1 MHSWH
6 SENIMHGD
14 LIFLVQNMSTKD
26 EIVLN
31 QVVMFCFYLWF
42 LFLFPDLFVWLRT
55 QRSFC
60 TSDFTIVG
68 VHGSISQK
76 VVNLRLIVS
85 VVVSVISKLL
95 IGWNSHLRLILY
107 RLTTFCEIDHILLT
121 TRYAWNVYL
130 LHFETSLQV

>member
-55 QRSFC
+55 RRSFC
-60 TSDFTIVG
+60 TSDFTK
-68 VHGSISQK
+68 SRK
-76 VVNLRLIVS
+76 
-85 VVVSVISKLL
+85 SKINRRCCRKCDFQAFDWLKFT
-95 IGWNSHLRLILY
+95 
-107 RLTTFCEIDHILLT
+107 LTTDLI
-121 TRYAWNVYL
+121 
-130 LHFETSLQV
+130 